1 MCTPADVAAPEVISA
16 LDALDRAHS
25 LGALSDDL
33 HASARLRLLSE
44 CDEAPAPP
52 ALAEAPP
59 PTAPDTQPPPAFAE
73 APPPPA
79 PAEELVERGCPKCR
93 WSRKGCKACRGN
105 LVSAALPRPT
115 SSRRSQPRPRKKA
128 PAALAD
134 AITCG
139 VCGSG
144 DDDESIL
151 LCDGCDRAYHMRCLD
166 PPVVAVPDG
175 DWFCAGCT
183 SAPAEVIELSTS
195 TELVVH
201 DGGSGNGDG
210 MDEPEVEVVEV
221 HGGGGDG
228 GGDRAAQSAA
238 EREASAAKLAALRT
252 FVAESGGAVAALDGW
267 TARTETRRGGTSS
280 SSTESTSARPA
291 GHRQMDT
298 YFFSPPPDARRFRS
312 RVEVA
317 RFLGL
322 EVSTS
327 RKRAASEAPP
337 AAAAVAPAPKRKKP
351 AAKPKPA
358 PAPSPKPAP
367 APAAEAA
374 TLWPA
379 GGTWV
384 PNTNEWGTRAAGAY
398 GCGKCRWNPL
408 KGCRGCRAAAD
419 TYVSPPP
426 LALTPGTVSLP
437 HGPNLPRKGE
447 ERLSDE
453 RRAEIRR
460 DLAKVL
466 GPVVQ
471 VVGGAA
477 QSDHAGHGVVAA
489 RPIRRGETIAD
500 PSSIFINRPAD
511 YARAHLGLYAYVAY
525 GSHGYFRFYEPAYG
539 HRSLGFFVNQAG
551 HVADGEAP
559 DPTARPNVKYASARP
574 RDGGL
579 VFALQALEDIP
590 AGAELL
596 ANYEDNER
604 VSGTRAWE

>member
-1 MCTPADVAAPEVISA
+1 MSFHVQATKKGGV
-16 LDALDRAHS
+16 
-25 LGALSDDL
+25 ALSL
-33 HASARLRLLSE
+33 QKTKWGKVVTR
-44 CDEAPAPP
+44 
-52 ALAEAPP
+52 
-59 PTAPDTQPPPAFAE
+59 
-73 APPPPA
+73 
-79 PAEELVERGCPKCR
+79 VER
-93 WSRKGCKACRGN
+93 
-105 LVSAALPRPT
+105 V
-115 SSRRSQPRPRKKA
+115 
-128 PAALAD
+128 
-134 AITCG
+134 
-139 VCGSG
+139 
-144 DDDESIL
+144 
-151 LCDGCDRAYHMRCLD
+151 
-166 PPVVAVPDG
+166 
-175 DWFCAGCT
+175 
-183 SAPAEVIELSTS
+183 
-195 TELVVH
+195 
-201 DGGSGNGDG
+201 
-210 MDEPEVEVVEV
+210 
-221 HGGGGDG
+221 
-228 GGDRAAQSAA
+228 GGDRDALCTALKTRLGTGGTVADDGCVEVQGDH
-238 EREASAAKLAALRT
+238 REA
-252 FVAESGGAVAALDGW
+252 V
-267 TARTETRRGGTSS
+267 TEWLLSTGVVRG
-280 SSTESTSARPA
+280 
-291 GHRQMDT
+291 
-298 YFFSPPPDARRFRS
+298 
-312 RVEVA
+312 
-317 RFLGL
+317 
-322 EVSTS
+322 
-327 RKRAASEAPP
+327 
-337 AAAAVAPAPKRKKP
+337 

-453 RRAEIRR
+453 RRAEIKR

-511 YARAHLGLYAYVAY
+511 YARAHLGLYAYVAF

-559 DPTARPNVKYASARP
+559 DPAARPNVKYASARP
-574 RDGGL
+574 KDGGL

-604 VSGTRAWE
+604 VSGMRAWE